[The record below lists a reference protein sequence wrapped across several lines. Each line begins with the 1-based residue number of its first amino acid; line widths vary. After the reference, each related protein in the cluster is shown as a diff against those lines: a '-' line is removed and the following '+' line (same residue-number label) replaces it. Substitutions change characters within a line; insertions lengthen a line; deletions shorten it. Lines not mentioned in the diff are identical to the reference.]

1 MIMKRIL
8 ILLSVLFLVC
18 FCRDV
23 SASPLLMVE
32 AEGIVDGYV
41 GENIGS
47 KIAEL
52 RLTDEN
58 YRFEVEEDEEITEWF
73 TNIPDGLEVYVL
85 RKGDQRIQVSFEG
98 TPKEESD
105 ELMQVKVPDGYIID
119 LNSDDSI
126 GDLMNVADEK
136 AKYEIKTRV
145 PSAEYEK
152 EAIVSGYVGEQ
163 LIPQR
168 VYIRLHH
175 TTAEASMMH
184 HLFETHNGL
193 IPEVIEI
200 LPENVIVVEYTGIP
214 LEEDDSLIH
223 TVLLDED
230 LKCDQDLIVTDREDV
245 RFAIRKKTIVIPDV
259 PKIEIPEEHV
269 IPITG
274 IE

>member
-8 ILLSVLFLVC
+8 ILLFVFSLVC
-18 FCRDV
+18 FCKDV

-47 KIAEL
+47 RIVEL
-52 RLTDEN
+52 RLTDED
-58 YRFEVEEDEEITEWF
+58 YRFEVENDEEISDWF
-73 TNIPDGLEVYVL
+73 TNIPSGLEAYVL
-85 RKGDQRIQVSFEG
+85 RHEDQRMQVSFEG
-98 TPKEESD
+98 TPKVENN
-105 ELMQVKVPDGYIID
+105 ELISVRVPDGYIID

-126 GDLMNVADEK
+126 GDLENVPDEK
-136 AKYEIKTRV
+136 GKYEIAIRI
-145 PSAEYEK
+145 PYAEYDR
-152 EAIVSGYVGEQ
+152 EAIVSGYVNEQ

-175 TTAEASMMH
+175 TTSEASMMH
-184 HLFETHNGL
+184 HLFEIHNGL
-193 IPEVIEI
+193 IGEVVEI

-214 LEEDDSLIH
+214 LEEDDSKIH

-230 LKCDQDLIVTDREDV
+230 LKCDQDLIVPDREDV
-245 RFAIRKKTIVIPDV
+245 RFAIRKKIVVIPDL
-259 PKIEIPEEHV
+259 PKIEIPEVHV

-274 IE
+274 VE

>member
-152 EAIVSGYVGEQ
+152 EAIVSGYVGEK

-168 VYIRLHH
+168 VYIRLHY

-214 LEEDDSLIH
+214 LEEDESLIH